1 MLLALEVTICLFSQT
16 PAWTVHAKLSLE
28 WTVNDIVLVSLSTQS
43 VASETAASSPPET
56 QAQRQ
61 NSDLLQS
68 YWTRICVLNGV
79 PLFGMGNIW
88 EACWS
93 IGPYLLGI
101 WIHSAY
107 TKSWASFVAQLVKN
121 LPTMQETCVQYLVG
135 KIPWRRKRQPTPVL
149 LPGKFHGQ
157 RSGTGCSPWNHRVGH
172 RAKRSRF
179 ITMSLGCLWSGR
191 EDSWL
196 WIRRHELN
204 YYLCHIPPVLS
215 QLCYSISLTFRFPV
229 CKTGIM
235 TLQG

>member
-1 MLLALEVTICLFSQT
+1 MLLALEVAICLFSQT
-16 PAWTVHAKLSLE
+16 QAWTVHAKLSLE

-43 VASETAASSPPET
+43 MASETAASRPPET

-107 TKSWASFVAQLVKN
+107 TKSWASFVAQPVKN
-121 LPTMQETCVQYLVG
+121 LPTMQETCVQSLVG

-172 RAKRSRF
+172 RVKRSRF
-179 ITMSLGCLWSGR
+179 IAMSQAACGLAERTLDFES
-191 EDSWL
+191 EDMNLITSFVTSHLSYLSCAIQFPWL
-196 WIRRHELN
+196 SA
-204 YYLCHIPPVLS
+204 S
-215 QLCYSISLTFRFPV
+215 QSVKLE
-229 CKTGIM
+229 
-235 TLQG
+235 